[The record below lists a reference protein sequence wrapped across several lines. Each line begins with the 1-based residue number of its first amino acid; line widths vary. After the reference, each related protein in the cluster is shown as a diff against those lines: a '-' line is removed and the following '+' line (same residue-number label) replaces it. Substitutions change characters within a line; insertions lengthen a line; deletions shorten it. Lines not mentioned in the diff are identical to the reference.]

1 MARLISSVDLYCN
14 DLSCLMA
21 KNSFSICQRVYQFL
35 STKSGSDISMDK
47 LRYLI
52 IAILISVIG
61 LLCACSIQSDIP
73 TGGEYYCEELR
84 ISIDFSAIRSTPEC
98 GKVYQE
104 NGEYDVCRC
113 MLDYGSGIWICSL
126 DQEITYLIGSYS
138 FEKNTFKISTSDGK
152 VYTFMKKE

>member
-1 MARLISSVDLYCN
+1 
-14 DLSCLMA
+14 
-21 KNSFSICQRVYQFL
+21 
-35 STKSGSDISMDK
+35 MDK

-52 IAILISVIG
+52 IAILISMIG

-104 NGEYDVCRC
+104 NGEDDVCRC
-113 MLDYGSGIWICSL
+113 LLDYGSGIWICSL
-126 DQEITYLIGSYS
+126 DQETTYLIGSYS